1 MPRREFDRLGHD
13 GVDTTSHADLGVTRR
28 AEVCNIH
35 EHMQNDVAWSSE
47 VDVAILHPCPAPKK
61 LPSSKVQEFFEQ
73 ILSQLK
79 QADKDPDVAIRKSAQ
94 LLSSVLKAIVVTN
107 GLEASASP
115 LEDLVALRDAF
126 LLQPEVFWQIQPFT
140 ADKWRQVETYS
151 ITGYTGST
159 ADASAWIGAVRVLL
173 VRESRFAELSD
184 EQNLGLERAGAEV
197 PCAPVKKA
205 SDEVLLLNTCD
216 GKDAFHKAPDTDT
229 PMTPQAFVEVALDAS
244 TLQCLRDYGYVVHGR
259 DEASNLGK
267 GGQGSVYKASKDGKE
282 YAIKIAKPKSA
293 DLKLLRWSK
302 KYLERETQLHCF
314 LTRYP
319 HPNLVGFVQVIHNLL
334 ATDDSCTDYIID
346 ADFIARSMHF
356 LSCLEVGRQFHA
368 DSTT

>member
-1 MPRREFDRLGHD
+1 M
-13 GVDTTSHADLGVTRR
+13 S
-28 AEVCNIH
+28 
-35 EHMQNDVAWSSE
+35 
-47 VDVAILHPCPAPKK
+47 
-61 LPSSKVQEFFEQ
+61 
-73 ILSQLK
+73 
-79 QADKDPDVAIRKSAQ
+79 
-94 LLSSVLKAIVVTN
+94 
-107 GLEASASP
+107 
-115 LEDLVALRDAF
+115 
-126 LLQPEVFWQIQPFT
+126 
-140 ADKWRQVETYS
+140 
-151 ITGYTGST
+151 
-159 ADASAWIGAVRVLL
+159 
-173 VRESRFAELSD
+173 
-184 EQNLGLERAGAEV
+184 
-197 PCAPVKKA
+197 
-205 SDEVLLLNTCD
+205 
-216 GKDAFHKAPDTDT
+216 DTDT

-319 HPNLVGFVQVIHNLL
+319 HPNLVGFVQVIIHNLL

-356 LSCLEVGRQFHA
+356 LSCLEVGRQF
-368 DSTT
+368 